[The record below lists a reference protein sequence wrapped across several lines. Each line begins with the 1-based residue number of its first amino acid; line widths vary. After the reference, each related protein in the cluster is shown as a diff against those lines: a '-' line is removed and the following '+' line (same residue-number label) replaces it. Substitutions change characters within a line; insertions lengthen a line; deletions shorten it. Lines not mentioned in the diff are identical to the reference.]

1 MSHSNEGTLAGQVES
16 LQRRFAQTAGLPFA
30 DLLPSELIVK
40 ALEEQGVE
48 CRDRDYPPLMT
59 LTMFLSQCSDVDQ
72 SLKQAVARRIAH
84 QLAQGESVCS
94 SNTGAYSRARQR
106 LPEELL
112 AKLTRYAG
120 SQLMNE
126 ASGDWSWHGRTVKVV
141 DGATASMPD
150 TEANQKAYP
159 QPTVQKPGLGFPLVR
174 FVVIFSL
181 AVGTVLDAAFCPYK
195 GKENSELALLRRMHD
210 SLDEGD
216 VVLGDRYFCS
226 FFEIAELQRRGIDVV
241 MRQHQHRKTDFRRG
255 VQLGKHDHLVVWT
268 KPQRPEWMDAERY
281 RQYPDKMVMRE
292 LRVYVRGRHRK
303 VRNRTITI
311 ATTLG
316 DHEEY
321 SKGELAELYR
331 LRWQAELNL
340 RSLKSVMQM
349 DVLRCK
355 TPEMVRKEIWAH
367 LLVYNLIRKVMCQ
380 AAEEFLMKPWKISF
394 KGALQTLNA
403 FALPLLTCA
412 KSKLPKVIKEMLLAI
427 ARHGVGSRPNRVEP
441 RAVKRRPKPH
451 ALLNKPRDKARKLET
466 QNSCA

>member
-1 MSHSNEGTLAGQVES
+1 
-16 LQRRFAQTAGLPFA
+16 
-30 DLLPSELIVK
+30 
-40 ALEEQGVE
+40 
-48 CRDRDYPPLMT
+48 
-59 LTMFLSQCSDVDQ
+59 
-72 SLKQAVARRIAH
+72 
-84 QLAQGESVCS
+84 
-94 SNTGAYSRARQR
+94 
-106 LPEELL
+106 
-112 AKLTRYAG
+112 
-120 SQLMNE
+120 
-126 ASGDWSWHGRTVKVV
+126 
-141 DGATASMPD
+141 
-150 TEANQKAYP
+150 
-159 QPTVQKPGLGFPLVR
+159 
-174 FVVIFSL
+174 
-181 AVGTVLDAAFCPYK
+181 
-195 GKENSELALLRRMHD
+195 
-210 SLDEGD
+210 
-216 VVLGDRYFCS
+216 
-226 FFEIAELQRRGIDVV
+226 
-241 MRQHQHRKTDFRRG
+241 
-255 VQLGKHDHLVVWT
+255 
-268 KPQRPEWMDAERY
+268 MDAERY

-321 SKGELAELYR
+321 SKDELAELYR